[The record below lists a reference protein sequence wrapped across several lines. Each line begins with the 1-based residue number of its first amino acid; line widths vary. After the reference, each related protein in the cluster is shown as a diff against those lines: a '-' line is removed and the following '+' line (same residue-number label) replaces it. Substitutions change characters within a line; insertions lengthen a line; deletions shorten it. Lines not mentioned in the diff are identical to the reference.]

1 MLPSRYFIE
10 LTQPEIAAQLK
21 ANPLVILPAGSV
33 EQHGPHLPTGTDTFA
48 ANVISAA
55 VAERM
60 DGLVLPATPFGVTPM
75 HMPFEGTI
83 TFTPDTYMRVV
94 TETCV
99 STAKHGAKRLL
110 ILNWHEGNI
119 PSLAIAAESLHR
131 DHGMSVLTVQAC
143 YVAEE
148 LYGKTCNGLT
158 HGGEIE
164 ALAVLAFRPELVHL
178 DRIDYSSDHSHGHK
192 WDKLRRTRSYQPVL
206 TDIRTIA
213 ATGWFG
219 SPQHATAE
227 KGARML
233 TDIAD
238 AIAREAADIFRQLDA
253 VQGGTAEIKQLRQA
267 VKGRPMARLL
277 KQGEGKRLGLPGRA
291 ALEMVSGEIGSKLT
305 FRVVE
310 MPVQKPGD
318 TLRGPHLHHGYEEC
332 IYVLKGEG
340 RTLSESGELSIK
352 AGDVVLV
359 PPEEKHVTRNTGS
372 RAARSALLLPDAGHR
387 RLDRKLPRLLIHPRI
402 EKLMSTD
409 VLCLRPEADF
419 TRVDAPAPATLR
431 VTYRKPD
438 DADVPTL
445 MRAADALII
454 PAVGPKL
461 APTLFE
467 GGRLKL
473 VQITGAG
480 VDRLDREALDA
491 ARHSGRQRGRRQQRR
506 GRRICGDR
514 RLGAA
519 APLCLGR
526 RRNQGGNYA
535 AFRARMV
542 ADNLA
547 GLDGL
552 LVGLVGFGAIGM
564 AVAQAFAAL
573 GCRVCYTIRRRA
585 TPKRLRRSAPSRWR
599 STRCSPPPTW
609 SACTCRCCRRRRG

>member
-10 LTQPEIAAQLK
+10 LTQPEVAAQLK

-48 ANVISAA
+48 ANVIAAA

-99 STAKHGAKRLL
+99 STAKHGARRLL

-227 KGARML
+227 KGVRML
-233 TDIAD
+233 ADIAD
-238 AIAREAADIFRQLDA
+238 AIAREAIDIFRQLDV
-253 VQGGTAEIKQLRQA
+253 VQGGTAELKQLRQA
-267 VKGRPMARLL
+267 V
-277 KQGEGKRLGLPGRA
+277 
-291 ALEMVSGEIGSKLT
+291 
-305 FRVVE
+305 
-310 MPVQKPGD
+310 
-318 TLRGPHLHHGYEEC
+318 
-332 IYVLKGEG
+332 
-340 RTLSESGELSIK
+340 
-352 AGDVVLV
+352 
-359 PPEEKHVTRNTGS
+359 
-372 RAARSALLLPDAGHR
+372 
-387 RLDRKLPRLLIHPRI
+387 
-402 EKLMSTD
+402 
-409 VLCLRPEADF
+409 
-419 TRVDAPAPATLR
+419 
-431 VTYRKPD
+431 
-438 DADVPTL
+438 
-445 MRAADALII
+445 
-454 PAVGPKL
+454 
-461 APTLFE
+461 
-467 GGRLKL
+467 
-473 VQITGAG
+473 
-480 VDRLDREALDA
+480 
-491 ARHSGRQRGRRQQRR
+491 
-506 GRRICGDR
+506 
-514 RLGAA
+514 
-519 APLCLGR
+519 
-526 RRNQGGNYA
+526 
-535 AFRARMV
+535 
-542 ADNLA
+542 
-547 GLDGL
+547 
-552 LVGLVGFGAIGM
+552 
-564 AVAQAFAAL
+564 
-573 GCRVCYTIRRRA
+573 
-585 TPKRLRRSAPSRWR
+585 
-599 STRCSPPPTW
+599 
-609 SACTCRCCRRRRG
+609 